1 ANLKIL
7 QDYNI
12 SVQHGVDAV
21 RLPEEMKGELFD
33 VIIWNHPHL
42 GVEDA
47 KLHQVLMAHFAD
59 SARRVLRS
67 DGRVLLCLVD
77 GQAKRW
83 NLANLASLNGL
94 HLIGKPRPFPVE
106 LFPSF
111 RMVRNRTYRTFKN
124 HQTQKQWV
132 PAGND
137 AEVESMF
144 STLYVLA
151 KNRCSGKAERC
162 DSADGNSGESP
173 MKRARKKAGDYVCE
187 ICDKRFTTNQGLFT
201 HNRQVHELGLYHN
214 RAGVKCSACGVECRD
229 EEGLAQHRAAKHSGV
244 HLGRKVESAA
254 LRGTGEVCKI
264 CGYRLMEGESNGG
277 NIDGHLGMLRPVDE
291 EEFKCEEC
299 GKEFVDGRALGQHQL
314 FCGDR
319 KGRDRGVMYG
329 EPVPLNF
336 TRKRRYPGDQPE
348 LMGVDTRYSPPM
360 PPPLMPP
367 PLTGMEVDPGPPTR
381 GPDGYSWENLVFETI
396 DPAVP
401 SLAVNLPVPLD
412 RAGLVVGVRGNTVR
426 SLESQCGVEI
436 SVAVR
441 DDDPLRDPSTN
452 TTHVHVRGPK
462 YGVYEAMQRIGDLF
476 RYRHPLPEMHTPPPP
491 VVPSELLPP
500 PLPVMNHHSA
510 YEANPESL
518 SAVDKPNL
526 VSFDILDDHCGLV
539 IGRRGRMLADL
550 REESGAS
557 IELVSGDDPT
567 QPKKCLVWSSDP
579 DKVDDALVR
588 LARVLSR
595 LPDALPVPPPK
606 NPEAEERALNPRWV
620 EEDYR
625 GGPPPPSVPVAGLP
639 RVDVSAATA
648 AAVAVSHFDSP
659 EAVDACAPNRDTPLD
674 APVEYYVDVP
684 ADKAELL
691 TDRTMQDL
699 RRRSQCFVELMPI
712 DDEQE
717 SSEDAPLMWRRLM
730 LYGMPVPIHYA
741 IVKLKDIMKGEVVEV
756 GDSANTKVKEYPK
769 IGEGDEMTRRHPYN
783 SQFYFLPVDSGTP
796 STQYSRMQD
805 EADAEK
811 GEYDDEWRSYYAELH
826 VSNPPSRYAK
836 PSP

>member
-1 ANLKIL
+1 
-7 QDYNI
+7 
-12 SVQHGVDAV
+12 
-21 RLPEEMKGELFD
+21 
-33 VIIWNHPHL
+33 
-42 GVEDA
+42 
-47 KLHQVLMAHFAD
+47 
-59 SARRVLRS
+59 
-67 DGRVLLCLVD
+67 
-77 GQAKRW
+77 
-83 NLANLASLNGL
+83 
-94 HLIGKPRPFPVE
+94 
-106 LFPSF
+106 
-111 RMVRNRTYRTFKN
+111 
-124 HQTQKQWV
+124 
-132 PAGND
+132 
-137 AEVESMF
+137 
-144 STLYVLA
+144 
-151 KNRCSGKAERC
+151 
-162 DSADGNSGESP
+162 
-173 MKRARKKAGDYVCE
+173 
-187 ICDKRFTTNQGLFT
+187 
-201 HNRQVHELGLYHN
+201 
-214 RAGVKCSACGVECRD
+214 
-229 EEGLAQHRAAKHSGV
+229 
-244 HLGRKVESAA
+244 
-254 LRGTGEVCKI
+254 
-264 CGYRLMEGESNGG
+264 
-277 NIDGHLGMLRPVDE
+277 
-291 EEFKCEEC
+291 
-299 GKEFVDGRALGQHQL
+299 
-314 FCGDR
+314 
-319 KGRDRGVMYG
+319 MYG

-348 LMGVDTRYSPPM
+348 LMGADTRYSPPM

-476 RYRHPLPEMHTPPPP
+476 RYRHPLPEMHTPPPPP

-625 GGPPPPSVPVAGLP
+625 GGPPTPSVPVAGLP
-639 RVDVSAATA
+639 RVDVSAAT

-674 APVEYYVDVP
+674 TPVEYYVDVP

-699 RRRSQCFVELMPI
+699 RRRSQCYVELMPI

-769 IGEGDEMTRRHPYN
+769 IGE
-783 SQFYFLPVDSGTP
+783 VDSGTP

-811 GEYDDEWRSYYAELH
+811 GQRRFVSRFGVQWSNTTKTLEFGTTIIRLSYGEYAYATLPIRECMYLRLDIISIVKVGYRSRFQLDYIKTEGVHQRVFRWGIGNRFRSANANRYQPVHLERIKEVTLNDDYYDSPDPNIRWDDYSECWEVYWYEHEKL
-826 VSNPPSRYAK
+826 NAK
-836 PSP
+836 PFPVKKFGIKWSKEEAKKFYEELKESGRVHARPSHKGGDDSIMWDERMQGWAVSYWQNGR